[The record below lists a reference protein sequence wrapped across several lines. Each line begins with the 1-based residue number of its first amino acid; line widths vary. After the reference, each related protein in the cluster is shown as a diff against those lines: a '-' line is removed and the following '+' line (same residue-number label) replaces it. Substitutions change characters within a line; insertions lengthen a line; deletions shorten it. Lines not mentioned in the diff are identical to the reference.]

1 MTSTAKA
8 DLRITDV
15 IAHPL
20 RAKLPQAQ
28 VTSQGDWPAL
38 DICVVEVRTDAGI
51 TGWGE
56 CLARSSSVAYAA
68 IVERLLK
75 PAVLGRDPLD
85 AAALWR
91 AMRRPLTGRTG
102 GMQIEAIAGVDIA
115 LWDIA
120 GKVAGLP
127 LAKLLGGIGRTRV
140 LAYASSINWGDDAR
154 AEAETRTAV
163 ARGFRSIKV
172 KIGGPPA
179 AAIRRAELIRKVAGD
194 DLELSVDAN
203 WAFNVDEATLVGEAL
218 AALRYSWFEE
228 PIAAEDIDGYARLRA
243 RTRVRLA
250 AGESDFTVADARDLI
265 ATRSVGVIQP
275 DVARSGGVSETRR
288 IADLAD
294 AFHVAYC
301 PHVGWSGAICAA
313 ASLQLAAYA
322 PNFHAFE
329 CMVFDNP
336 LREALLVSRAGSF
349 QDLREG
355 LSDVP
360 QGPGLGVEIDRDA
373 LARYRAS

>member
-1 MTSTAKA
+1 MTKA
-8 DLRITDV
+8 DLKITDV

-20 RAKLPQAQ
+20 RATLPQTQ
-28 VTSQGDWPAL
+28 VTSQGDWPSL
-38 DICVVEVRTDAGI
+38 DICVVEVTTDAGI

-56 CLARSSSVAYAA
+56 CLARASSVAYAG

-75 PAVLGRDPLD
+75 PAVVGRSPLEPT
-85 AAALWR
+85 ARWKEMR
-91 AMRRPLTGRTG
+91 APLSGRTG

-127 LAKLLGGIGRTRV
+127 LHRLLGGMGRPRV

-154 AEAETRTAV
+154 AEAETKAV
-163 ARGFRSIKV
+163 LERGFKSIKV

-179 AAIRRAELIRKVAGD
+179 KAIRRAELIRKVAGD
-194 DLELSVDAN
+194 EVELSTDAN
-203 WAFNVDEATLVGEAL
+203 WAFNIDEAVAVGDAL
-218 AALRYSWFEE
+218 AELGYSWFEE
-228 PIAAEDIDGYARLRA
+228 PIRPEDLDGYAALRA

-250 AGESDFTVADARDLI
+250 AGESDFTVDDARELI
-265 ATRSVGVIQP
+265 AARSVGVIQP
-275 DVARSGGVSETRR
+275 DVARAGGVTQTRR

-336 LREALLVSRAGSF
+336 LREALLTRRAGSF
-349 QDLREG
+349 RDLRDG

-360 QGPGLGVEIDRDA
+360 QGPGLGVEPDRDA
-373 LARYRAS
+373 LARYRAT